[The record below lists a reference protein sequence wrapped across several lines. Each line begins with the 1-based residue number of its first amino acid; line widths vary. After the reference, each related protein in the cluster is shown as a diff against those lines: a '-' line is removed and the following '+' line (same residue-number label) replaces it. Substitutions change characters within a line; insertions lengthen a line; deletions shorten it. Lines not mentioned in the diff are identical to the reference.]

1 MMFAAALML
10 LQAPSAAPNPL
21 GTGDALLN
29 TCTSS
34 VREVQGLCTAY
45 ILGIGDG
52 ADLQRAMTDV
62 FGGKPF
68 CVYQMA
74 PGVPAAH
81 MREVVVKY
89 LQDHPASRSEPS
101 NRLVLFAYA
110 EAFPCPKVSDQQL
123 KSQK

>member
-1 MMFAAALML
+1 MLAAALML
-10 LQAPSAAPNPL
+10 LQAASASPNPL
-21 GTGDALLN
+21 GTGDALLAA
-29 TCTSS
+29 CTST
-34 VREVQGLCTAY
+34 VREMKGLCTAY

-52 ADLQRAMTDV
+52 ADLQRAMADV

-68 CVYQMA
+68 CIYQMG

-89 LQDHPASRSEPS
+89 LQDHPASRPEPA

-110 EAFPCPKVSDQQL
+110 EAFPCPKVPDQQSSPP
-123 KSQK
+123 K